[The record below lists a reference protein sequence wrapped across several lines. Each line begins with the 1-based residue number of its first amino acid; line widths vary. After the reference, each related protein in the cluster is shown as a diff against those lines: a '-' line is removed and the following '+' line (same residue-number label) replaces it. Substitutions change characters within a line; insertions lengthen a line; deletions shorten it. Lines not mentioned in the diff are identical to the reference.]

1 MFTYLQ
7 NLDTSILLFIQE
19 HIRNPILT
27 PIFKFITGLGNAG
40 MIWIFIIFLL
50 LCYRKSRK
58 TGIAAL
64 ITIVICFIINNIM
77 IKNFA
82 ARPRPFTM
90 IQNLQI
96 LIAKPTDF
104 SFPSGHTAISFAV
117 AGAIFFAGNKKFGIG
132 AFVLASAIGFSR
144 LYLGVHYPSDV
155 ICGIL
160 VGLLTSL
167 CVSKVFVYSQDKLKG
182 NVISSK

>member
-1 MFTYLQ
+1 MVAYLQ

-27 PIFKFITGLGNAG
+27 PIFKFITALGNGG
-40 MIWIFIIFLL
+40 MIWIFITLLL

-58 TGIAAL
+58 TGIATL
-64 ITIVICFIINNIM
+64 VTIFICFIINNIM

-82 ARPRPFTM
+82 ARPRPFAM
-90 IQNLQI
+90 IQNLQV

-117 AGAIFFAGNKKFGIG
+117 AGTIFFAGNRKLGIG
-132 AFVLASAIGFSR
+132 AFVLAGAIGFSR

-160 VGLLTSL
+160 VGLLTSI
-167 CVSKVFVYSQDKLKG
+167 CVSRLLVYLQDKPKE